1 MQSSFY
7 LPFEE
12 TQPLQYLSMFHISL
26 SPYAAE
32 RVLQSASV
40 VSYSD
45 HLSLEAPHISKYDLS
60 FSLMNSFI
68 VQLMIQVIILL
79 LFFGFIL
86 IVNFLRDK
94 TRKLIEEKGDNFY
107 SD

>member
-79 LFFGFIL
+79 LFLVSIL
-86 IVNFLRDK
+86 VASLLRKKIVSIID
-94 TRKLIEEKGDNFY
+94 EKG
-107 SD
+107 